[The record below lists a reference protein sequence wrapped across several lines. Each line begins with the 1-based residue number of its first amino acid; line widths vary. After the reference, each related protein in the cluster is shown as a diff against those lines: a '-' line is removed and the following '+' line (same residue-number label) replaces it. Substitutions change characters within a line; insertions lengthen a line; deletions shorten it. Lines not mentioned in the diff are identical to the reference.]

1 MTAII
6 RSYFGKNGIGMEKQL
21 WFSKVWGALHVLYN
35 TVCELSASPS
45 NANYFG
51 SSKMN
56 FMSSHTKEQ
65 QDKRLPDI

>member
-6 RSYFGKNGIGMEKQL
+6 RSYFGKKGLGMEKQL
-21 WFSKVWGALHVLYN
+21 RFSKVWGALHVLYS
-35 TVCELSASPS
+35 TVRELSASPS
-45 NANYFG
+45 SGNYFE